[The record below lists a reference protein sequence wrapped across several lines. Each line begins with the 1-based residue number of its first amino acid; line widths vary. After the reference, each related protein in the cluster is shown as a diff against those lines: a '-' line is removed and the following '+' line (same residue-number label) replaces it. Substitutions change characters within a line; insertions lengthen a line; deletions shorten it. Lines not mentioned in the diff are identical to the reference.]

1 MLNIQMVDN
10 TPPFVFHHQF
20 GDRLPPGAGDLQQ
33 RQTGPALGGLRRPH
47 VARKAGARCTR
58 FFHSGDMWLCIHP
71 NGHLNRANDDT
82 PSFVGDLGIP

>member
-58 FFHSGDMWLCIHP
+58 FFP
-71 NGHLNRANDDT
+71 QRGHVAVYTSKWPLE
-82 PSFVGDLGIP
+82 